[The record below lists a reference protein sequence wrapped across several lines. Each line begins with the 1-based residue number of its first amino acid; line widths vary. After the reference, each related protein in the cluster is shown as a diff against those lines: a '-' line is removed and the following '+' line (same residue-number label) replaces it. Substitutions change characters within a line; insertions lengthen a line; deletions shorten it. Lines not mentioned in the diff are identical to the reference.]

1 MCSQEFRCREKT
13 LYSIHL
19 RICDGQFKVQNSD
32 NKSKEYINETVINMG
47 VGEG

>member
-1 MCSQEFRCREKT
+1 MSSQEFRCREKT

-19 RICDGQFKVQNSD
+19 RICDGQFNVQNPDS
-32 NKSKEYINETVINMG
+32 KSKEYVDVTVINMG